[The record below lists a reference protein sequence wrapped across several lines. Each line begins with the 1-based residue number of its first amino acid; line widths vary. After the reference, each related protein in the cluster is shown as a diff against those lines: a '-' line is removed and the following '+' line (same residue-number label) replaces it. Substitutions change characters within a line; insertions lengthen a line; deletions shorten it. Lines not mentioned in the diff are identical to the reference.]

1 LDKLRIMTVFGTR
14 PEAVKMA
21 PVIKELERRSGEIVP
36 LVAVTAQHREMLD
49 QVLELFEITPNYDL
63 NIMQANQ
70 TLHDIT
76 SRALLGLRDVI
87 SEAKPDMILVHGD
100 TTTTF
105 VAALA
110 GFYAQVPV
118 GHVEAGLRT
127 QNKYSPFPEEMNRKL
142 TGAIAD
148 LHFSPTDTSKTNLLA
163 EGVNQ
168 ENIFVTGNT
177 VIDALL
183 ATVHENYTFTDPVLN
198 QIDFTNRKVILVTTH
213 RRENLGE
220 PMRNIY
226 LALQQLIEENPDVE
240 IVFPMHKNPHV
251 REVVNSVLG
260 QTERVH
266 LIEPLDYQPF
276 VNLIARSHIILTDSG
291 GVQEEAPSFGKPVL
305 VLRDTTERPEAVE
318 AGTVLLVGTD
328 RDEVYRN
335 ASRLLKDSTTYSKMA
350 NAVNPYGDGL
360 AAKRIVDSILYYCKH
375 ASNRP
380 EDFRAVN

>member
-335 ASRLLKDSTTYSKMA
+335 ASRLLNDSTTYSKMA